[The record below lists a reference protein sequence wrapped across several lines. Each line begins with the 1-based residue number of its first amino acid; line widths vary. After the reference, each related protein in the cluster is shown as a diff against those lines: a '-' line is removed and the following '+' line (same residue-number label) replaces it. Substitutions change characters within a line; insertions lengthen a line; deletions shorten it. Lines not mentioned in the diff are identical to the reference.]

1 MDIRTNMTLQQ
12 FIKVRCSLL
21 HLLKE
26 EIDRGTQFVQYAY
39 DGKIVFWDKNYKLYV
54 EDQYDYL
61 LYSETPQASSLRLHL
76 ETFVVD
82 RKTTMRTWGLQHPDV
97 VDYVN
102 KTYDMLMGIISKLGN
117 SYSPTETLMIEN
129 RDTIY
134 RVSRNGERHFVT
146 HIDPINEH
154 IPLSRYDIGEEPID
168 IRVALDTLQM
178 LQCCFNPSKDHEYNS
193 IRKQAQEDR

>member
-21 HLLKE
+21 HLLKD

-102 KTYDMLMGIISKLGN
+102 KTYDMLMGIISQLGN

-134 RVSRNGERHFVT
+134 KVSRDGERHFVT

-168 IRVALDTLQM
+168 IRVALDTLHM

-193 IRKQAQEDR
+193 KRKQAQEDE